1 MKTEDL
7 TAYTKQKESVEKEI
21 TSCLLSI
28 NNKMEEC
35 YSGLSAN
42 YQDFFQNYA
51 DMLYKLEIKKEYY
64 SLLLEETEKSDLET
78 IQAYMMDVISTLT
91 QELIEIKI
99 GSSCVGGMKH
109 LAAVLEFEAKQ
120 ELLVK
125 FTELA
130 CNIDI

>member
-1 MKTEDL
+1 MKTEKMEKY
-7 TAYTKQKESVEKEI
+7 AEQKESIKKEI
-21 TSCLLSI
+21 ASCLLSI
-28 NNKMEEC
+28 NNKIEEC
-35 YSGLSAN
+35 YSEFSGN

-51 DMLYKLEIKKEYY
+51 DILYKLEVQKEYY
-64 SLLLEETEKSDLET
+64 SPLLKEAEKGDLET

-91 QELIEIKI
+91 QELIGIQI
-99 GSSCVGGMKH
+99 GGSCVGGIKH

-125 FTELA
+125 YTDIA

>member
-7 TAYTKQKESVEKEI
+7 TAYAKQKESVEKEI

-35 YSGLSAN
+35 YSGLSDN

-78 IQAYMMDVISTLT
+78 IHAYMIDVISTLT
-91 QELIEIKI
+91 QELIESKI
-99 GSSCVGGMKH
+99 GSSCVGGM
-109 LAAVLEFEAKQ
+109 
-120 ELLVK
+120 
-125 FTELA
+125 
-130 CNIDI
+130 

>member
-1 MKTEDL
+1 
-7 TAYTKQKESVEKEI
+7 
-21 TSCLLSI
+21 
-28 NNKMEEC
+28 MEEC
-35 YSGLSAN
+35 YSGLSDN

>member
-1 MKTEDL
+1 
-7 TAYTKQKESVEKEI
+7 
-21 TSCLLSI
+21 
-28 NNKMEEC
+28 
-35 YSGLSAN
+35 
-42 YQDFFQNYA
+42 
-51 DMLYKLEIKKEYY
+51 
-64 SLLLEETEKSDLET
+64 
-78 IQAYMMDVISTLT
+78 MMDVISTLT

>member
-1 MKTEDL
+1 MK
-7 TAYTKQKESVEKEI
+7 VEKTKKHVEQMDRIKEDI
-21 TSCLLSI
+21 TSCLKVINKNIIECHDEMFDNYQHFFRKHASVLYRCEVKNEYYNQLLKEI
-28 NNKMEEC
+28 NN
-35 YSGLSAN
+35 G
-42 YQDFFQNYA
+42 
-51 DMLYKLEIKKEYY
+51 
-64 SLLLEETEKSDLET
+64 DLET
-78 IQAYMMDVISTLT
+78 LQAYMMDVISTLT

-99 GSSCVGGMKH
+99 GSSCVGEMKH

>member
-1 MKTEDL
+1 MLVVDTVDMTSSL
-7 TAYTKQKESVEKEI
+7 LKEI
-21 TSCLLSI
+21 
-28 NNKMEEC
+28 NN
-35 YSGLSAN
+35 G
-42 YQDFFQNYA
+42 
-51 DMLYKLEIKKEYY
+51 
-64 SLLLEETEKSDLET
+64 DLET
-78 IQAYMMDVISTLT
+78 LQAYMMDVISTLT

-99 GSSCVGGMKH
+99 GSSCVGEMKH

>member
-1 MKTEDL
+1 MFDNYQHFFRQH
-7 TAYTKQKESVEKEI
+7 ASVLYRCEIKNEYYNQLLKEI
-21 TSCLLSI
+21 
-28 NNKMEEC
+28 NN
-35 YSGLSAN
+35 G
-42 YQDFFQNYA
+42 
-51 DMLYKLEIKKEYY
+51 
-64 SLLLEETEKSDLET
+64 DLET
-78 IQAYMMDVISTLT
+78 IQTYMTDVISTLT